1 MEGQG
6 DIRVN
11 GSNILATLTLSDVTA
26 TDSGTY
32 VCVAKLVAD
41 VMHRVKVVDV
51 TVGMCD
57 DTAAKRVIIFHQF
70 RPGKL

>member
-1 MEGQG
+1 MSRDGDGANETVTWSQESLDGQG

-32 VCVAKLVAD
+32 VCVAKLAAE

-51 TVGMCD
+51 IVGM
-57 DTAAKRVIIFHQF
+57 
-70 RPGKL
+70 